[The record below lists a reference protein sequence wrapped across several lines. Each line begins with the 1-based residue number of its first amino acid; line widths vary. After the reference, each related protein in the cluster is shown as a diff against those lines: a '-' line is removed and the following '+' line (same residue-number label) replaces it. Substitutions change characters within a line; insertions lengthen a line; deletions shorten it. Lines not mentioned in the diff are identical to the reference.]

1 MSFVIWIMITR
12 KKITSQSYKSSKTE
26 KYCFNTLVYSCDL
39 HGQIFLSNSLSTLR
53 VHLYQAH
60 IWQSINAYSTSHEY

>member
-1 MSFVIWIMITR
+1 MITR

-39 HGQIFLSNSLSTLR
+39 HAQIFLSNSLSTLQ

-60 IWQSINAYSTSHEY
+60 I